1 MFNPTT
7 AHDSISP
14 DSREGMREVRVSEV
28 PADES
33 EAEKRF
39 SYSETF
45 SDKLTADRYLG
56 EFTNK
61 YHLTLRIFNGRY
73 RKNIPH

>member
-1 MFNPTT
+1 
-7 AHDSISP
+7 
-14 DSREGMREVRVSEV
+14 MRKVRI
-28 PADES
+28 S
-33 EAEKRF
+33 EAPDMESDSEKRF

-73 RKNIPH
+73 RKNTPK